1 MVTVRTTDDLSV
13 LRRLLEDDDIRE
25 ALGDDT
31 TPQSPDL
38 SVFVPSGSK
47 VYQVDVDGAPEGVF
61 VLRPESDDVYEVH
74 TILSPACRGKLAIEA
89 ARKMLADVFA
99 SGVRG
104 ISSQVFNDAPA
115 TRWFAHR
122 LGFREVSQHPYP
134 HTRHGHPVE
143 IVNLFLSR
151 P

>member
-1 MVTVRTTDDLSV
+1 MVTVHTTEDMSV
-13 LRRLLEDDDIRE
+13 LRQLLKDDEIRD

-31 TPQSPDL
+31 TPRDPDL
-38 SVFVPSGSK
+38 AVFVPPGSK
-47 VYQVDVDGAPEGVF
+47 LYQVDVDGSPEGMF
-61 VLRPESDDVYEVH
+61 VLRPEPEGVYEVH
-74 TILSPACRGKLAIEA
+74 TILSPACRGRLAIEA
-89 ARKMLADVFA
+89 ARKMLDDVFLSGA
-99 SGVRG
+99 SG

-115 TRWFAHR
+115 ARWFAHK

-143 IVNLFLSR
+143 IVNLFLPR